1 MPLAI
6 TRTVNGVVG
15 PWVIEEPDEKLAW
28 RGGLPGAS
36 TFDRVAHTLRAL
48 QAEGAAAI
56 DLLPLALPASWM
68 VNTKATSHAMQRW
81 LSPAAQAAWSTIM
94 TVIAFGLAPAEWLSL
109 PQAEREAVTASIEAL
124 IVAGDGDGDGKDGA
138 SITSVTKV
146 LALLRPQ
153 IVPLMDAAA
162 LRFALEID
170 PVPASFVPMLDWFA
184 REVVAQE
191 EELVAIAVRHRLAV
205 LDAAQVLDRLVW
217 MESAG
222 NQLRARTTERRAT

>member
-1 MPLAI
+1 MPLTI
-6 TRTVNGVVG
+6 LRTANGVAL
-15 PWVIEEPDEKLAW
+15 PWAIEEPDEKLAW

-36 TFDRVAHTLRAL
+36 TFDRAAHTLRAL
-48 QAEGAAAI
+48 QAEGVTAI
-56 DLLPLALPASWM
+56 DLLPVALPASWM
-68 VNTKATSHAMQRW
+68 VNSKATSHTMQRW
-81 LSPAAQAAWSTIM
+81 LSPAAQGAWSTIT
-94 TVIAFGLAPAEWLSL
+94 TVIAFGLGPAEWLSL
-109 PQAEREAVTASIEAL
+109 PQAEREAVTAAVKAL

-153 IVPLMDAAA
+153 IVPLMDPAA

-170 PVPASFVPMLDWFA
+170 PAPASFVPMLDWFA
-184 REVVAQE
+184 REVVAHE

-222 NQLRARTTERRAT
+222 NRLRAGARE

>member
-109 PQAEREAVTASIEAL
+109 PQAEREAGTEVTTAANDQS
-124 IVAGDGDGDGKDGA
+124 A

-170 PVPASFVPMLDWFA
+170 PVPASFVPMLAWFA